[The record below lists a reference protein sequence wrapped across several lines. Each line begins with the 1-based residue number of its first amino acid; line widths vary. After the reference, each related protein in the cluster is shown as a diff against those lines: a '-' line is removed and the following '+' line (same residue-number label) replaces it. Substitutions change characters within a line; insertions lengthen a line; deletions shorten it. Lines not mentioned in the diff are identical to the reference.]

1 MGQEIAVSQEQKLL
15 EKIRSEEFREQ
26 LSLALPPKMSVE
38 RFERVTVTAISNN
51 PALIAVDRRTLYN
64 AILKCAQD
72 GLLPDGREAA
82 LLDVNDRKAQGGKA
96 ARYMPMIG
104 GYRRIAAN
112 HHISLE
118 AFVVYEND
126 LFEYEFGLDPKLV
139 HRPAPFTTRGL
150 PVAAYAVAKRSDGE
164 KWFDVMEK
172 SEIEAVRESSKAATS
187 EYGPW
192 VKAWAEMAR
201 KTVARRLFKSLPFPN
216 GLSEREAALLEA
228 GDSDVEFHDPE
239 AMSKGQAELH
249 ASIGRTVPPSD
260 EGPDDTTPTERGDE
274 DGALRLGD

>member
-1 MGQEIAVSQEQKLL
+1 MSTELVSQETKLL
-15 EKIRSEEFREQ
+15 EKIRSDEFREQ
-26 LSLALPPKMSVE
+26 LAHALPPKMSVE

-104 GYRRIAAN
+104 GYRRLAAN
-112 HHISLE
+112 HGISLE
-118 AFVVYEND
+118 AFVVFEND
-126 LFEYEFGLDPKLV
+126 MFEYEFGLDPKLV
-139 HRPAPFTTRGL
+139 HRPAPAGTRGQ
-150 PVAAYAVAKRSDGE
+150 PIAAYAIAKRSSDGE
-164 KWFDVMEK
+164 RWFDVMEK
-172 SEIEAVRESSKAATS
+172 AEIEAVRESSKAATS

-192 VKAWAEMAR
+192 VKAWTEMAR

-216 GLSEREAALLEA
+216 GLSEREVALMEA
-228 GDSDVEFHDPE
+228 GDSDVEFEEPR
-239 AMSKGQAELH
+239 MTKGQAELH
-249 ASIGRTVPPSD
+249 ASIGNSRPPDD
-260 EGPDDTTPTERGDE
+260 EGPDDSEFVPTERGAE
-274 DGALRLGD
+274 A